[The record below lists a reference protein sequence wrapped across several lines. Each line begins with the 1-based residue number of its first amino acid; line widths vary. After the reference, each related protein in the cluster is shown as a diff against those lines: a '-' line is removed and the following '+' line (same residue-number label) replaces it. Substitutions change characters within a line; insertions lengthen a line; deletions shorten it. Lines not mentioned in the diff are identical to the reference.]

1 MPLTL
6 EGFLLRS
13 NVLCTISEAATK
25 YPGLFF
31 FFRVPA
37 TMFLWMDDIYS
48 IPLLILFPSKNKN
61 TYGNRVCFPY
71 LLGHF
76 IIIIIIIVTIIVIII
91 IISFV
96 SVQGF
101 GSGKAISSWFFYFLL
116 FLSSKPVKVMWE
128 RKKKEDYSWQSV
140 GREAFTG
147 VWIFAFL
154 SPLYDKQARHGVFL
168 FLFCFTFLL
177 GLSNIF
183 WLKLKA
189 L

>member
-1 MPLTL
+1 
-6 EGFLLRS
+6 
-13 NVLCTISEAATK
+13 
-25 YPGLFF
+25 
-31 FFRVPA
+31 
-37 TMFLWMDDIYS
+37 
-48 IPLLILFPSKNKN
+48 
-61 TYGNRVCFPY
+61 VCFPY

-116 FLSSKPVKVMWE
+116 FLSSKPVK
-128 RKKKEDYSWQSV
+128 SV